1 MADRVDSSAC
11 FERIVRDYGPALARL
26 AATYARGNADQHDL
40 LQEIWVAIWRALSR
54 FRGESSERT
63 FVFRIAH
70 NRGITFSTRQ
80 RREPRGELEDL
91 ADSSPDPA
99 SALALSHRHDR
110 LMVAVRQ
117 LAQPHRQAVM
127 LYLEGFSNRQI
138 AEVQG
143 ATENNVAVRLTRAR
157 KELREI
163 LGEVGDEA

>member
-70 NRGITFSTRQ
+70 NRGITFSLG
-80 RREPRGELEDL
+80 RRRL
-91 ADSSPDPA
+91 AASSPDPA